1 MSINSMNSRFAM
13 AEKMS
18 IPQLQQ
24 SIQAGSLPA
33 YVGVP
38 LLEQRMQEQ
47 KKAAA
52 MAQLAQAQQQ
62 AQQFGIPSQTPIA
75 QGIMEKASGIDDM
88 PSNLPVAGYND
99 GGIVAFAE
107 GGDAEDFDYE
117 EYQDEQ
123 DAEEYN
129 NILRAYMAEAEAAGI
144 EGIPVHRTKKVEMGV
159 EKKADGGIIG
169 LNGGGIPRFQS
180 AGQVEDPRLAALRQD
195 PAYLNFVEDQGGTG
209 RDASPEAF
217 FAAGNVPAKTIIF
230 PDSQDT
236 YPHDPMRNEPRYEPV
251 PKSPLGRKAAD
262 LQTDVEGRINAYRLR
277 EQLYQQYSDPA
288 SLLFGGSDP
297 DREAAQEML
306 KRIRVMSP
314 SELRALA
321 AQNNPSPATAV
332 DTTSPVPQTTSS
344 VPQPTSQ
351 ADTASYN
358 DAIDSTMSGNGIRNL
373 NAAVAPAG
381 GNKNVASGG
390 DRVPG
395 GSVPARERPK
405 SAFEDFIAN
414 IKEERAALNKQKQ
427 DDKYMALLTA
437 GLGMMSGTS
446 PNAFANIGQGAQ
458 AGVAQ
463 YGASAKQRAAERAA
477 LNKNLLMGQR
487 YQSMEDIAGRTADI
501 NEARYREIAARS
513 AAGGSGK
520 EDEQNRRRLNDMG
533 NLAQRYEKTLVDQLK
548 LKFNPDIYPKEFA
561 AGLREISKDPRL
573 QMYNSA
579 INKLSDQMYGFSSET
594 QQTPPPS
601 GNVIQYDNKGNRIK

>member
-13 AEKMS
+13 AERMS
-18 IPQLQQ
+18 IPQIQQ
-24 SIQAGSLPA
+24 SVQSGSLPA

-38 LLEQRMQEQ
+38 LLEQKMKEQ
-47 KKAAA
+47 QKAAA

-88 PSNLPVAGYND
+88 PSNLPVSGYND

-129 NILRAYMAEAEAAGI
+129 NMLRAYMAEAEAAGI
-144 EGIPVHRTKKVEMGV
+144 EGIPIHQTAKIEI

-169 LNGGGIPRFQS
+169 LNEGGIPRYQEQ
-180 AGQVEDPRLAALRQD
+180 GL
-195 PAYLNFVEDQGGTG
+195 VEDQGTNPV
-209 RDASPEAF
+209 RNFFSQNVINPTRSAIQYLQERNQRMRNADPDSPE
-217 FAAGNVPAKTIIF
+217 G
-230 PDSQDT
+230 
-236 YPHDPMRNEPRYEPV
+236 
-251 PKSPLGRKAAD
+251 
-262 LQTDVEGRINAYRLR
+262 
-277 EQLYQQYSDPA
+277 
-288 SLLFGGSDP
+288 
-297 DREAAQEML
+297 
-306 KRIRVMSP
+306 
-314 SELRALA
+314 RALA
-321 AQNNPSPATAV
+321 EYAPREIDILESLSPPGNREYSIPIEEQARNLGARVSDLTRPNEANIDPRARPYIDRGMFSNLPPEAPEAAPEAPATV
-332 DTTSPVPQTTSS
+332 DPEALGSEF
-344 VPQPTSQ
+344 
-351 ADTASYN
+351 
-358 DAIDSTMSGNGIRNL
+358 GIQGILARQN
-373 NAAVAPAG
+373 APAAGAG
-381 GNKNVASGG
+381 GAGG
-390 DRVPG
+390 AGGGGGGGGGGGTGIAG
-395 GSVPARERPK
+395 GSASARERPK
-405 SAFEDFIAN
+405 SAFEEFIAN

-501 NEARYREIAARS
+501 NEARYKDALAAR
-513 AAGGSGK
+513 AAGSGDAASLK
-520 EDEQNRRRLNDMG
+520 QERLLDQRESAISRAIKDGEATVGAILKRRFGDNPYALTDKQKADYATAERELTNQYVSPSMNKLNQLNR
-533 NLAQRYEKTLVDQLK
+533 QR
-548 LKFNPDIYPKEFA
+548 FPDIFDQSPQQA
-561 AGLREISKDPRL
+561 PPTNRPP
-573 QMYNSA
+573 
-579 INKLSDQMYGFSSET
+579 LSSF
-594 QQTPPPS
+594 
-601 GNVIQYDNKGNRIK
+601 NR

>member
-18 IPQLQQ
+18 IPQIQQ
-24 SIQAGSLPA
+24 SVQSGSLPA

-38 LLEQRMQEQ
+38 LLEQKMKEQ
-47 KKAAA
+47 QKAAA

-129 NILRAYMAEAEAAGI
+129 NMLRAYMAEAEAAGI

-169 LNGGGIPRFQS
+169 LNEGGIPRYQEQ
-180 AGQVEDPRLAALRQD
+180 GL
-195 PAYLNFVEDQGGTG
+195 VEDQGTNPV
-209 RDASPEAF
+209 RNFFSQNVINPTRSAIQYLQERNQRMRNADPDSPE
-217 FAAGNVPAKTIIF
+217 G
-230 PDSQDT
+230 
-236 YPHDPMRNEPRYEPV
+236 
-251 PKSPLGRKAAD
+251 
-262 LQTDVEGRINAYRLR
+262 
-277 EQLYQQYSDPA
+277 
-288 SLLFGGSDP
+288 
-297 DREAAQEML
+297 
-306 KRIRVMSP
+306 
-314 SELRALA
+314 RALA
-321 AQNNPSPATAV
+321 EHAPRELDILEGLRPPGNREYSIPIEEQARNLGARVSDLTRTNESNVDPIARAYIDRGMFSNLPPEAPEVAPEAPATV
-332 DTTSPVPQTTSS
+332 DPEALGSEF
-344 VPQPTSQ
+344 
-351 ADTASYN
+351 
-358 DAIDSTMSGNGIRNL
+358 GIQGILARQN
-373 NAAVAPAG
+373 APAG
-381 GNKNVASGG
+381 GRAGAGG
-390 DRVPG
+390 AGGGGGGGGGTGIAG
-395 GSVPARERPK
+395 GSAPTRERPK
-405 SAFEDFIAN
+405 SAFEEFIAN

-513 AAGGSGK
+513 AAGAGDAASLKEERLLNQREVDLNRAIGIKTTAIQRQLETQFGK
-520 EDEQNRRRLNDMG
+520 EGMYTNPNYQKEYNRLYRAGVAPLEMQLNALYAKRSPDLFG
-533 NLAQRYEKTLVDQLK
+533 PNSDFQAPQLA
-548 LKFNPDIYPKEFA
+548 A
-561 AGLREISKDPRL
+561 
-573 QMYNSA
+573 
-579 INKLSDQMYGFSSET
+579 
-594 QQTPPPS
+594 PPE
-601 GNVIQYDNKGNRIK
+601 GVTVRKVK

>member
-1 MSINSMNSRFAM
+1 MNSRFAM

-18 IPQLQQ
+18 IPQIHQ

-38 LLEQRMQEQ
+38 LLEEKMREQ

-52 MAQLAQAQQQ
+52 KAQLAAAQQQ
-62 AQQFGIPSQTPIA
+62 AQQYGLPAEKPIA
-75 QGIMEKASGIDDM
+75 QGVMEQASGIDSM

-129 NILRAYMAEAEAAGI
+129 NMLRAYMAEAEAAGI

-169 LNGGGIPRFQS
+169 LNEGGIPRY
-180 AGQVEDPRLAALRQD
+180 QD
-195 PAYLNFVEDQGGTG
+195 QGLVEDQGTNPV
-209 RDASPEAF
+209 RNFFSQNVINPTRSAIQYLQERNQRMRNADPDSPE
-217 FAAGNVPAKTIIF
+217 G
-230 PDSQDT
+230 
-236 YPHDPMRNEPRYEPV
+236 
-251 PKSPLGRKAAD
+251 
-262 LQTDVEGRINAYRLR
+262 
-277 EQLYQQYSDPA
+277 
-288 SLLFGGSDP
+288 
-297 DREAAQEML
+297 
-306 KRIRVMSP
+306 
-314 SELRALA
+314 RALA
-321 AQNNPSPATAV
+321 EYAPRELDILEGLRPPGNREYSIPIEEQARNLGARVSDLTRTNESNVDPIARAYIDRGMFSNLPPEAPEVAPEAPATV
-332 DTTSPVPQTTSS
+332 DPEALGSEF
-344 VPQPTSQ
+344 
-351 ADTASYN
+351 
-358 DAIDSTMSGNGIRNL
+358 GIQGILARQN
-373 NAAVAPAG
+373 APAG
-381 GNKNVASGG
+381 AGG
-390 DRVPG
+390 RDGAGGGGGGGGGGGTGIAG
-395 GSVPARERPK
+395 GSGPTRERPK
-405 SAFEDFIAN
+405 SAFEEFIAN

-501 NEARYREIAARS
+501 NEARYRDTAARA
-513 AAGGSGK
+513 AAGAGDAASLKQERLLNQREADLNRAIGIKTTAIQRQLETQFGK
-520 EDEQNRRRLNDMG
+520 EGMYTNPNYQKEYNRLYRAGVAPLETQLNA
-533 NLAQRYEKTLVDQLK
+533 LYAQRSPDLFGPNSDFQAPQL
-548 LKFNPDIYPKEFA
+548 A
-561 AGLREISKDPRL
+561 A
-573 QMYNSA
+573 
-579 INKLSDQMYGFSSET
+579 
-594 QQTPPPS
+594 PPE
-601 GNVIQYDNKGNRIK
+601 GVTVRKVK

>member
-18 IPQLQQ
+18 IPQIHQ

-38 LLEQRMQEQ
+38 LLEEKMREQ

-52 MAQLAQAQQQ
+52 KAQLAAAQQQ
-62 AQQFGIPSQTPIA
+62 AQQYGLPAEKPIA
-75 QGIMEKASGIDDM
+75 QGVMEQASGIDSM

-129 NILRAYMAEAEAAGI
+129 NMLRAYMAEAEAAGI

-159 EKKADGGIIG
+159 EKKAYGGIIG
-169 LNGGGIPRFQS
+169 LNEGGIPRY
-180 AGQVEDPRLAALRQD
+180 QD
-195 PAYLNFVEDQGGTG
+195 QGLVEDQGTNPV
-209 RDASPEAF
+209 RNFFSQNVINPTRSAIQYLQERNQRMRNADPDSPE
-217 FAAGNVPAKTIIF
+217 G
-230 PDSQDT
+230 
-236 YPHDPMRNEPRYEPV
+236 
-251 PKSPLGRKAAD
+251 
-262 LQTDVEGRINAYRLR
+262 
-277 EQLYQQYSDPA
+277 
-288 SLLFGGSDP
+288 
-297 DREAAQEML
+297 
-306 KRIRVMSP
+306 
-314 SELRALA
+314 RALA
-321 AQNNPSPATAV
+321 EYAPREIDILESLSP
-332 DTTSPVPQTTSS
+332 P
-344 VPQPTSQ
+344 
-351 ADTASYN
+351 
-358 DAIDSTMSGNGIRNL
+358 GNREYSIPIEEQVRNL
-373 NAAVAPAG
+373 GARLSDVTRPNEANIDPRARAYIDRGMFSNLPPEAPEVAPEAPVTVDPEALGSEFGIQGILARQNAPAG
-381 GNKNVASGG
+381 GAGAGG
-390 DRVPG
+390 AGGGGGGGGGTGIAG
-395 GSVPARERPK
+395 GSGPTRERPK
-405 SAFEDFIAN
+405 SAFEEFIAN

-501 NEARYREIAARS
+501 NEARYRDTAARA
-513 AAGGSGK
+513 AAGAGDAASLKQERLLNQREADLNRAIGIKTTAIQRQLETQFGK
-520 EDEQNRRRLNDMG
+520 EGMYTNPNYQKEYNRLYRAGVAPLETQLNA
-533 NLAQRYEKTLVDQLK
+533 LYAQRSPDLFGPNSDFQAPQL
-548 LKFNPDIYPKEFA
+548 A
-561 AGLREISKDPRL
+561 A
-573 QMYNSA
+573 
-579 INKLSDQMYGFSSET
+579 
-594 QQTPPPS
+594 PPE
-601 GNVIQYDNKGNRIK
+601 GVTVRKVK

>member
-18 IPQLQQ
+18 IPQIQQ
-24 SIQAGSLPA
+24 SVQSGSLPA

-38 LLEQRMQEQ
+38 LLEQKMKEQ
-47 KKAAA
+47 QKAAA

-75 QGIMEKASGIDDM
+75 QGIMDKASGIDDM

-129 NILRAYMAEAEAAGI
+129 NMLRAYMAEAEAAGI

-159 EKKADGGIIG
+159 EKKAYGGIIG
-169 LNGGGIPRFQS
+169 LNNGGILHYEGGGPVGDFLEPIDFGAELDRARQESS
-180 AGQVEDPRLAALRQD
+180 AANAALR
-195 PAYLNFVEDQGGTG
+195 G
-209 RDASPEAF
+209 
-217 FAAGNVPAKTIIF
+217 I
-230 PDSQDT
+230 
-236 YPHDPMRNEPRYEPV
+236 
-251 PKSPLGRKAAD
+251 
-262 LQTDVEGRINAYRLR
+262 
-277 EQLYQQYSDPA
+277 
-288 SLLFGGSDP
+288 
-297 DREAAQEML
+297 
-306 KRIRVMSP
+306 
-314 SELRALA
+314 
-321 AQNNPSPATAV
+321 SPATNREDFEKARQAALKARQSENLLQGQYELNMAN
-332 DTTSPVPQTTSS
+332 DPQTRPATYADVLRARPTMNGGRHIPPLPEIPYAPPEMPQAAPSAPAEAPQTSVNAETVDPEALGS
-344 VPQPTSQ
+344 EF
-351 ADTASYN
+351 
-358 DAIDSTMSGNGIRNL
+358 GIQGILARQN
-373 NAAVAPAG
+373 APAG
-381 GNKNVASGG
+381 GAGAGG
-390 DRVPG
+390 AGGGGGGGGGTGIAG
-395 GSVPARERPK
+395 GSGPTRERPK
-405 SAFEDFIAN
+405 SAFEEFIAN

-501 NEARYREIAARS
+501 NEARYRDTAARA
-513 AAGGSGK
+513 AAGAGDAASLKQERLLNQREADLNRAIGIKTTAIQRQLETQFGK
-520 EDEQNRRRLNDMG
+520 EGMYTNPNYQKEYNRLYRAGVAPLETQLNA
-533 NLAQRYEKTLVDQLK
+533 LYAQRSPDLFGPNSDFQAPQL
-548 LKFNPDIYPKEFA
+548 A
-561 AGLREISKDPRL
+561 A
-573 QMYNSA
+573 
-579 INKLSDQMYGFSSET
+579 
-594 QQTPPPS
+594 PPE
-601 GNVIQYDNKGNRIK
+601 GVTVRKVK

>member
-18 IPQLQQ
+18 IPQIQQ
-24 SIQAGSLPA
+24 SVQSGSLPA

-38 LLEQRMQEQ
+38 LLEQKMKEQ
-47 KKAAA
+47 QKAAA

-75 QGIMEKASGIDDM
+75 QGIMDKASGIDDM

-129 NILRAYMAEAEAAGI
+129 NMLRAYMAEAEAAGI

-169 LNGGGIPRFQS
+169 LNEGGIPRFQS
-180 AGQVEDPRLAALRQD
+180 RGLVSEASEDMNQGSYANISPEYDPVGIDVMERLRIGD
-195 PAYLNFVEDQGGTG
+195 PDAYARMMSSTNTVPE
-209 RDASPEAF
+209 DASPGARPSPFMTGETGGRASLGYRRPPPGPLSTTPKGRELPPEPLPLSALDF
-217 FAAGNVPAKTIIF
+217 DAQSPTTLPTVVVTPE
-230 PDSQDT
+230 PDSQS
-236 YPHDPMRNEPRYEPV
+236 N
-251 PKSPLGRKAAD
+251 
-262 LQTDVEGRINAYRLR
+262 
-277 EQLYQQYSDPA
+277 
-288 SLLFGGSDP
+288 
-297 DREAAQEML
+297 
-306 KRIRVMSP
+306 
-314 SELRALA
+314 
-321 AQNNPSPATAV
+321 
-332 DTTSPVPQTTSS
+332 
-344 VPQPTSQ
+344 
-351 ADTASYN
+351 TASYN

-373 NAAVAPAG
+373 NPAVAPAG

-395 GSVPARERPK
+395 GSAPTRERPK

-487 YQSMEDIAGRTADI
+487 YQSMEDIAARTADI
-501 NEARYREIAARS
+501 NEARYKDALAAR
-513 AAGGSGK
+513 AAGAGDAASLK
-520 EDEQNRRRLNDMG
+520 QERVFDQREAA
-533 NLAQRYEKTLVDQLK
+533 LARAIQQGQATVANALKAQFGDTGMLTNKADYDKAYRDLTAEYVTPHVLKRNQLDRQR
-548 LKFNPDIYPKEFA
+548 FPDIF
-561 AGLREISKDPRL
+561 
-573 QMYNSA
+573 
-579 INKLSDQMYGFSSET
+579 DQSP

-601 GNVIQYDNKGNRIK
+601 GGNRLRVDKNGNIIQ